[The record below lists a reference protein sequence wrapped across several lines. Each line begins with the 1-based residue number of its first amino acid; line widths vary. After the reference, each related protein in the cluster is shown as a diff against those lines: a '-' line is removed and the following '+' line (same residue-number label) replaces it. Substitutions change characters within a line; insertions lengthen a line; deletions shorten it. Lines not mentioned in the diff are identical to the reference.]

1 MPTRIRLAQGG
12 KATLVSC
19 KERKSRPLLP
29 GYPEDQSMR
38 IGVVT
43 FCHWIYVAARLC
55 RYRLPHLAVPTDG
68 LCLG

>member
-1 MPTRIRLAQGG
+1 M
-12 KATLVSC
+12 VSC
-19 KERKSRPLLP
+19 KERKSRFLLP

-68 LCLG
+68 RCLG